1 VGGRLKIINYIPAL
15 MGNADNVNSLRLKQV
30 KNEVLTLRIAIIAS
44 MNILSLFAKV
54 WIVSKP

>member
-1 VGGRLKIINYIPAL
+1 